1 MTKRI
6 RIGEHV
12 YTVHLEEFEYVI
24 YSGESRIFMK
34 DFNDLGIKY
43 EEYSTQLEVSELI
56 EKLEQ
61 AVRDEETTLHDDI
74 NHTRTDYE
82 QAVNNTAKL
91 KNKLIGLLTWAT
103 WS

>member
-1 MTKRI
+1 MTRRI

-43 EEYSTQLEVSELI
+43 EEYSTQLELAELL
-56 EKLEQ
+56 LELEE
-61 AVRDEETTLHDDI
+61 AVRQEETSLHDI
-74 NHTRTDYE
+74 NAGRSEYDM
-82 QAVNNTAKL
+82 AVNNTLRIKNNITDLL
-91 KNKLIGLLTWAT
+91 KGAT

>member
-43 EEYSTQLEVSELI
+43 EEYSTQLEVSELLL
-56 EKLEQ
+56 KLEE
-61 AVRDEETTLHDDI
+61 AVRQEETSLRDI
-74 NHTRTDYE
+74 NAGRSEYDM
-82 QAVNNTAKL
+82 AVNNTLRIKNNITDLL
-91 KNKLIGLLTWAT
+91 KGAT

>member
-24 YSGESRIFMK
+24 YSGESRIFMR

-43 EEYSTQLEVSELI
+43 EEYSTQLEVSELLL
-56 EKLEQ
+56 KLEE
-61 AVRDEETTLHDDI
+61 AVRQEETSLRDI
-74 NHTRTDYE
+74 NAGRSEYDM
-82 QAVNNTAKL
+82 AVNNTLRIKNNITDLL
-91 KNKLIGLLTWAT
+91 KGAT

>member
-1 MTKRI
+1 MTRRI
-6 RIGEHV
+6 KIGKHV

-43 EEYSTQLEVSELI
+43 EEYSTQLELAELL
-56 EKLEQ
+56 LELEE
-61 AVRDEETTLHDDI
+61 AVRQEETSLHDI
-74 NHTRTDYE
+74 NAGRSEYDM
-82 QAVNNTAKL
+82 AVNNTLRIKNNITDLL
-91 KNKLIGLLTWAT
+91 KGAT

>member
-6 RIGEHV
+6 RIGEHG

-43 EEYSTQLEVSELI
+43 EEYSTQLEVSELLL
-56 EKLEQ
+56 KLEE
-61 AVRDEETTLHDDI
+61 AVRQEETSLRDI
-74 NHTRTDYE
+74 NAGRSEYDM
-82 QAVNNTAKL
+82 AVNSTLRIKNNITDLL
-91 KNKLIGLLTWAT
+91 KGAT